1 MKKLLGRIN
10 TKKIIIT
17 MLLLDLANVIIQ
29 TSLTL
34 SAEIIQKPNSANKI
48 TITFNNSI
56 IVIVAIIGTII
67 CIIGV
72 LALFNLQREYYVRKL
87 KESQDQYIND
97 TTELAQ
103 LHEINKAEYLEK
115 IRRLQEE
122 NLSVCSELRKVQTER
137 LNLSSAYNSLAFK
150 YGELQKQLKEDKT

>member
-1 MKKLLGRIN
+1 MKKLLGRI
-10 TKKIIIT
+10 TVEK
-17 MLLLDLANVIIQ
+17 VIIA
-29 TSLTL
+29 LFL
-34 SAEIIQKPNSANKI
+34 AEISIVIIPTIRILSIELSQNSSTINALFTNLFIIVLGTIFCTI
-48 TITFNNSI
+48 TI
-56 IVIVAIIGTII
+56 V
-67 CIIGV
+67 V
-72 LALFNLQREYYVRKL
+72 LLIFKKNYYVRKL
-87 KESQDQYIND
+87 KESEDQYLND

>member
-1 MKKLLGRIN
+1 MYHWRI
-10 TKKIIIT
+10 
-17 MLLLDLANVIIQ
+17 
-29 TSLTL
+29 
-34 SAEIIQKPNSANKI
+34 
-48 TITFNNSI
+48 
-56 IVIVAIIGTII
+56 
-67 CIIGV
+67 
-72 LALFNLQREYYVRKL
+72 NLQREYYVRKL